1 MEPYDQNQIEA
12 KWLKK
17 WEETGLYKT
26 DLKAAKKPFYNLM
39 EFPYPSGEG
48 LHVGHV
54 YTYSGADTY
63 GRFKRMNG
71 CDVFEPMG
79 FDAFG
84 INAENFALKQGINP
98 AELIHRT
105 VENFRG
111 NQMKRIGTMFDW
123 SREVNTSLPE
133 YYRWTQWIF
142 LQMHKAGLA
151 VREKSS
157 VNWCPS
163 CLTVLANEQVEDGR
177 CERCDTEVAQ
187 KEMVQWFF
195 KITDYAD
202 RLLEGLRDLDW
213 PDLSKTLQSHWIGR
227 SEGAELT
234 FTLSDE
240 THPVSGQRSA
250 VSGHHSP
257 LTTHH
262 SPIEVFTT
270 RPDTVFGATYM
281 VLAPEHPLVD
291 QLTTP
296 QQRAE
301 VEAYRKQARRKR
313 EMERMSVEREK
324 TGVFIGAYAIN
335 PATGARIP
343 IWIADYV
350 LMTYGTGA
358 IMAVPAH
365 DQRDWEFAKKFE
377 LPIVEVVSSEAGVEE
392 AAYEGHGTMIHSAPF
407 DKMDSEE
414 AKGKIT
420 AWLKERGLGRA
431 RTTFRLRDWLISR
444 QRYWGP
450 PIPVVYCDRC
460 GIVPVPEEDLPVEL
474 PMVEHFHPL
483 GTGESPLA
491 QIEEFVNTSCPKCG
505 GPARRETDVSDTFV
519 DSSWYFLRY
528 PSTEWNDRPFE
539 REITHQWVPV
549 NMYMGGIEHVCRHHL
564 YARFVTMVLHDL
576 GHLNF
581 EEPFAK
587 LRLHGLILKDGA
599 KMSKSRGNVV
609 NPDEYIE
616 THGADVLRMY
626 LLFLGPFEEG
636 GDFSDQGI
644 RGISRFL
651 GRVRT
656 HVVNPPKSFGSGTS
670 LGPMHKA
677 IKAVTED
684 IESLKFN
691 TAIARLM
698 EVANWMTEQKAHFTA
713 AQWDEGIRNLVLLL
727 APFAPFSGE
736 ELWERLGGSYSV
748 HDQAWPKW
756 NERQLVSETFTLVIQ
771 INGKLRDTVEAPVEL
786 SEEEAGQL
794 AQSREKIQG
803 LTEGKRI
810 VKVIYV
816 PKRLINLV
824 VR

>member
-1 MEPYDQNQIEA
+1 MKPYDQNQIEA

-26 DLKAAKKPFYNLM
+26 DLKTAKKPFYNLM
-39 EFPYPSGEG
+39 EFPYPSAEG

-71 CDVFEPMG
+71 YDVFEPMG

-84 INAENFALKQGINP
+84 INAENFALKQEINP

-105 VENFRG
+105 VENFRS

-177 CERCDTEVAQ
+177 CERCDREVVQ

-202 RLLEGLRDLDW
+202 RLLEGLQDLDW

-227 SEGAELT
+227 SEGAELVFMT
-234 FTLSDE
+234 ADE
-240 THPVSGQRSA
+240 TQPVNGQRSPITN
-250 VSGHHSP
+250 HR
-257 LTTHH
+257 

-296 QQRAE
+296 EQRAE

-313 EMERMSVEREK
+313 EMERLSVEREK

-377 LPIVEVVSSEAGVEE
+377 LPILEVVSSEAGVKEE
-392 AAYEGHGTMIHSAPF
+392 AYEGHGTMMNSAPF
-407 DKMDSEE
+407 DGMDSEE

-420 AWLKERGLGRA
+420 AWLQERGLGRA
-431 RTTFRLRDWLISR
+431 RTTYRLRDWLISR

-450 PIPVVYCDRC
+450 PIPVVYCDQC
-460 GIVPVPEEDLPVEL
+460 GIVLVPEEDLPVEL
-474 PMVEHFHPL
+474 PMVEHFRPL

-491 QIEEFVNTSCPKCG
+491 QIEDFVNTSCPKCG

-539 REITHQWVPV
+539 REITHQWIPL

-576 GHLNF
+576 GHLDF

-609 NPDEYIE
+609 NPDEYIK

-651 GRVRT
+651 GRLQT
-656 HVVNPPKSFGSGTS
+656 HVVNPPKDFGSGAS
-670 LGPMHKA
+670 LSPMHKA

-698 EVANWMTEQKAHFTA
+698 EVANWMTEQKTHFTA
-713 AQWDEGIRNLVLLL
+713 AQWDEAIRNLVLLL

-736 ELWERLGGSYSV
+736 ELWERLDGSYSV

-756 NERQLVSETFTLVIQ
+756 DESLLATEAFTLVIQ

-786 SEEEAGQL
+786 SKEEAGQL
-794 AQSREKIQG
+794 AQSREKIQV

-810 VKVIYV
+810 VKTIYV

>member
-1 MEPYDQNQIEA
+1 MEPFDQSQIEA
-12 KWLKK
+12 KWLGK

-26 DLKAAKKPFYNLM
+26 DLKTAKKPFFNLM
-39 EFPYPSGEG
+39 EFPYPSAEG

-71 CDVFEPMG
+71 YDVFEPMG

-98 AELIHRT
+98 AVLISRT
-105 VENFRG
+105 VENFRN

-123 SREVNTSLPE
+123 SREINTSLPE

-157 VNWCPS
+157 VNWCSS

-177 CERCDTEVAQ
+177 CERCDTEVTQ

-195 KITDYAD
+195 KITAYAD

-213 PDLSKTLQSHWIGR
+213 PDVSKALQANWIGR
-227 SEGAELT
+227 SDGAELVFMT
-234 FTLSDE
+234 ADRTDA
-240 THPVSGQRSA
+240 TP
-250 VSGHHSP
+250 
-257 LTTHH
+257 THH
-262 SPIEVFTT
+262 ARIEVFTT

-291 QLTTP
+291 ALTTP
-296 QQRAE
+296 EQRAS
-301 VEAYRKQARRKR
+301 VQAYRAQACKKR

-324 TGVFIGAYAIN
+324 TGVFLGAYAIN
-335 PATGARIP
+335 PATGEKIP

-365 DQRDWEFAKKFE
+365 DQRDWDFARKFD
-377 LPIVEVVSSEAGVEE
+377 LPIVEVVSSEAGIEE
-392 AAYEGHGTMIHSAPF
+392 HAFEGRGNMVNSAPF
-407 DKMDSEE
+407 DGLDSQEAPPRITEWLEE
-414 AKGKIT
+414 K
-420 AWLKERGLGRA
+420 GLGRA
-431 RTTFRLRDWLISR
+431 RTAHRLRDWLISR

-450 PIPVVYCDRC
+450 PIPVVYCDQC
-460 GIVPVPEEDLPVEL
+460 GVVLVPEEDLPVAL
-474 PMVEHFHPL
+474 PMIEDFRPL

-491 QIEEFVNTSCPKCG
+491 QIEDFVHTSCPECG

-528 PSTEWNDRPFE
+528 PSTESNDRPFE
-539 REITHQWVPV
+539 RDITHQWLPV
-549 NMYMGGIEHVCRHHL
+549 HMYMGGIEHVCRHHL

-576 GHLNF
+576 GYLNF

-609 NPDEYIE
+609 NPDEYIQ

-636 GDFSDQGI
+636 GDFSDHGI

-651 GRVRT
+651 GRMRT
-656 HVVNPPKSFGSGTS
+656 HVLNPPDGSGGGVSMGT
-670 LGPMHKA
+670 LHKA
-677 IKAVTED
+677 IKSVTEN

-698 EVANWMTEQKAHFTA
+698 EVANWMAEEKSNFTRA
-713 AQWDEGIRNLVLLL
+713 EWDAGIHNLVLLL

-736 ELWERLGGSYSV
+736 ELWELLGRPYSV

-756 NERQLVSETFTLVIQ
+756 NEELLTEETFPLVIQ
-771 INGKLRDTVEAPVEL
+771 INGKLRDSIEAPVDL
-786 SEEEAGQL
+786 SEEGAKRL
-794 AQSREKIQG
+794 AMSREKIQA
-803 LTEGKRI
+803 LTEGKQI
-810 VKVIYV
+810 VRNIYI
-816 PKRLINLV
+816 PRRLINLV

>member
-1 MEPYDQNQIEA
+1 MKPYDQNQIEA

-26 DLKAAKKPFYNLM
+26 DLKTAKKPFYNLM
-39 EFPYPSGEG
+39 EFPYPSAEG

-71 CDVFEPMG
+71 YDVFEPMG

-84 INAENFALKQGINP
+84 INAENFALKQEINP

-105 VENFRG
+105 VENFRS

-177 CERCDTEVAQ
+177 CERCDREVVQ

-202 RLLEGLRDLDW
+202 RLLEGLQDLDW

-227 SEGAELT
+227 SEGAELVFMT
-234 FTLSDE
+234 ADE
-240 THPVSGQRSA
+240 TQPVNGQRSPITN
-250 VSGHHSP
+250 HR
-257 LTTHH
+257 

-296 QQRAE
+296 EQRAE

-313 EMERMSVEREK
+313 EMERLSVEREK

-377 LPIVEVVSSEAGVEE
+377 LPILEVVSSEAGVKEE
-392 AAYEGHGTMIHSAPF
+392 AYEGHGTMINSAPF
-407 DKMDSEE
+407 DGMDSEE

-420 AWLKERGLGRA
+420 AWLQERGLGRA
-431 RTTFRLRDWLISR
+431 RTTYRLRDWLISR

-450 PIPVVYCDRC
+450 PIPVVYCDQC
-460 GIVPVPEEDLPVEL
+460 GIVLVPEEDLPVEL
-474 PMVEHFHPL
+474 PMVEHFRPL

-491 QIEEFVNTSCPKCG
+491 QIEDFVNTSCPKCG

-539 REITHQWVPV
+539 REITHQWIPL

-576 GHLNF
+576 GHLDF

-609 NPDEYIE
+609 NPDEYIK

-651 GRVRT
+651 GRLQT
-656 HVVNPPKSFGSGTS
+656 HVVNPPKDFGSGAS
-670 LGPMHKA
+670 LSPMHKA

-698 EVANWMTEQKAHFTA
+698 EVANWMTEQKTHFTA
-713 AQWDEGIRNLVLLL
+713 AQWDEAIRNLVLLL

-736 ELWERLGGSYSV
+736 ELWERLDGSYSV

-756 NERQLVSETFTLVIQ
+756 DESLLATEAFTLVIQ

-786 SEEEAGQL
+786 SKEEAGQL
-794 AQSREKIQG
+794 AQSREKIQV

-810 VKVIYV
+810 VKTIYV

>member
-1 MEPYDQNQIEA
+1 
-12 KWLKK
+12 
-17 WEETGLYKT
+17 
-26 DLKAAKKPFYNLM
+26 
-39 EFPYPSGEG
+39 
-48 LHVGHV
+48 
-54 YTYSGADTY
+54 
-63 GRFKRMNG
+63 
-71 CDVFEPMG
+71 
-79 FDAFG
+79 
-84 INAENFALKQGINP
+84 
-98 AELIHRT
+98 
-105 VENFRG
+105 
-111 NQMKRIGTMFDW
+111 
-123 SREVNTSLPE
+123 
-133 YYRWTQWIF
+133 
-142 LQMHKAGLA
+142 
-151 VREKSS
+151 
-157 VNWCPS
+157 
-163 CLTVLANEQVEDGR
+163 
-177 CERCDTEVAQ
+177 
-187 KEMVQWFF
+187 
-195 KITDYAD
+195 
-202 RLLEGLRDLDW
+202 
-213 PDLSKTLQSHWIGR
+213 
-227 SEGAELT
+227 
-234 FTLSDE
+234 
-240 THPVSGQRSA
+240 
-250 VSGHHSP
+250 
-257 LTTHH
+257 
-262 SPIEVFTT
+262 
-270 RPDTVFGATYM
+270 
-281 VLAPEHPLVD
+281 
-291 QLTTP
+291 
-296 QQRAE
+296 
-301 VEAYRKQARRKR
+301 
-313 EMERMSVEREK
+313 
-324 TGVFIGAYAIN
+324 
-335 PATGARIP
+335 
-343 IWIADYV
+343 
-350 LMTYGTGA
+350 
-358 IMAVPAH
+358 MAVPAH
-365 DQRDWEFAKKFE
+365 DQRDWEFAKKFD

-392 AAYEGHGTMIHSAPF
+392 AAYEGHGPMIHSAPF
-407 DKMDSEE
+407 DGMDSEE

-420 AWLKERGLGRA
+420 AWLGARELGRA
-431 RTTFRLRDWLISR
+431 RTTYRLRDWLISR

-450 PIPVVYCDRC
+450 PIPVVYCDQC

-474 PMVEHFHPL
+474 PLVEHFRPL

-491 QIEEFVNTSCPKCG
+491 RIEEFVNTSCPKCG

-576 GHLNF
+576 GHLDF

-656 HVVNPPKSFGSGTS
+656 HVMNPPDVSGDGTS

-684 IESLKFN
+684 IENLKFN
-691 TAIARLM
+691 TGIARLM
-698 EVANWMTEQKAHFTA
+698 EVANWMSELKTHFTT
-713 AQWDEGIRNLVLLL
+713 AQWNEAIRNLVLLL

-736 ELWERLGGSYSV
+736 EFWERLAGSYSV
-748 HDQAWPKW
+748 HDQAWPQW
-756 NERQLVSETFTLVIQ
+756 DERQLASETFTLVIQ

-786 SEEEAGQL
+786 SEEEAEKL
-794 AQSREKIQG
+794 ARSREKIQA
-803 LTEGKRI
+803 LTEGNRI